1 MQDEPGRLVDAACS
15 TNACRGQPHAAY
27 GADRISKNVYDAAG
41 RLTESWD
48 GVGTPLER
56 REAAYTY
63 NANGQKLSLTDARG
77 YQAEMTYDGFGRQP
91 RWIFPSKTT
100 PGVADQN
107 DYEEYGYDP
116 NGNRAR

>member
-1 MQDEPGRLVDAACS
+1 MNPDVWTSLLPDKCVPGPA
-15 TNACRGQPHAAY
+15 HATL
-27 GADRISKNVYDAAG
+27 GTDRISKNVYDSAG

-77 YQAEMTYDGFGRQP
+77 YRAEMRYDGFGRQQS
-91 RWIFPSKTT
+91 WIFPSKTT
-100 PGVADQN
+100 PGVAD
-107 DYEEYGYDP
+107 
-116 NGNRAR
+116 